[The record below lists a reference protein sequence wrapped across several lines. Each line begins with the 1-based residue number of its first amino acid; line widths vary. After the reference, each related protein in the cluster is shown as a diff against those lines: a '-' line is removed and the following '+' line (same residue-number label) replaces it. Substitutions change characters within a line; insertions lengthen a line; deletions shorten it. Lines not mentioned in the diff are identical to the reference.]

1 MESLGGAEV
10 PEVPVLPPASR
21 TYERETTARGLRGP
35 LAFDLREGPVDVS
48 IRSEVTGSQF
58 QSEDWQRVLSVIVA
72 AIALAV
78 LFPLFIA
85 IAVVIKLTSTGPI
98 IYRQSRVG
106 IDRRR
111 TRVRAMYDR
120 RHVDLGGEIF
130 TIYKFRTMRV
140 DSEREGM
147 RWAGQNDGRVTRVG
161 KILRLTRMDELPQ
174 LLNVLRGDM
183 NIVGPRPER
192 PLIFQQLREEIM
204 QYALR
209 QRARPGI
216 TGWAQINQKYD
227 STVADVRR
235 KVQYDLAYLDR
246 RSVAEDL
253 RIMLKTIPVMLF
265 RRGAQ

>member
-1 MESLGGAEV
+1 MESLGGAEFS
-10 PEVPVLPPASR
+10 EVPVLAPTSR
-21 TYERETTARGLRGP
+21 TYERDTTTSMRG
-35 LAFDLREGPVDVS
+35 AVSFDLRAVPADVS
-48 IRSEVTGSQF
+48 IRTEAVGAQLHS
-58 QSEDWQRVLSVIVA
+58 DHWQRVLSVIVA

-78 LFPLFIA
+78 LFPVFIA
-85 IAVVIKLTSTGPI
+85 IAVVIKLTSRGPI

-120 RHVDLGGEIF
+120 RHVNLGGEIF

-147 RWAGQNDGRVTRVG
+147 RWAGQNDSRVTRVG
-161 KILRLTRMDELPQ
+161 RILRLTRLDELPQ
-174 LLNVLRGDM
+174 LINVLRGDM

-192 PLIFQQLREEIM
+192 PLIFQQLREEIR
-204 QYALR
+204 QYDLR